1 MSLRLVLALAAALVT
16 GASAQAQDEA
26 AEARGGVVRVLDK
39 ITGVVED
46 ITLAAGETQAIGHL
60 SITLGQCRYPVS
72 NPSGDAFAW
81 LVVHYQNAADPVFR
95 GWMIASAPAL
105 NPMDHPRYDVWPLSC
120 LTDGAAPPPEE
131 QPLEEVPL
139 DDLPPEEAPAE

>member
-1 MSLRLVLALAAALVT
+1 MSLRLPLALCAAAGLALASAS
-16 GASAQAQDEA
+16 ASAQQVAE
-26 AEARGGVVRVLDK
+26 EARGGVVRVLDK
-39 ITGVVED
+39 ITGSVTD
-46 ITLAAGETQAIGHL
+46 ITLMAGETQAFGHL
-60 SITLGQCRYPVS
+60 SITLGECRYPTS

-81 LVVHYQNAADPVFR
+81 LVVHYQNAAEPVFR

-131 QPLEEVPL
+131 EPLSE
-139 DDLPPEEAPAE
+139 